1 MDGAFTELRYFNE
14 LAKHASITAA
24 SRALGITQPSLSL
37 AIQRL
42 EVMIGASLLI
52 RTKKGIELTRAGK
65 ELLFRSNKL
74 VEYWEDVKTISSN
87 TMTEV
92 QGQIKLGC
100 HASVGLFTLKYFLP
114 GFIKKYPL
122 IDFDIDHELSSKINQ
137 RIIDLELD
145 LGIVVNPISHP
156 DLVITKL
163 FTDEV
168 CLWQKEKNSQPTT
181 LICDKNLKQSQDLIK
196 QLTKKKI
203 NFDKIITCSSL
214 ENITNLVDA
223 GVGIG
228 IIPTRVVRESK
239 KKLVKVVGGAVF
251 KDEFAVVYRV
261 EQKKVRAITELV
273 KYIKKVFS

>member
-74 VEYWEDVKTISSN
+74 VDYWEDVKTISSN

>member
-1 MDGAFTELRYFNE
+1 MDGAFSELRYFNE
-14 LAKHASITAA
+14 LAKHDSITAA
-24 SRALGITQPSLSL
+24 ARVLGITQPSLSL
-37 AIQRL
+37 AIKRL
-42 EVMIGASLLI
+42 EAMVGADLLI

-74 VEYWEDVKTISSN
+74 IEYWEDVKSISSKS
-87 TMTEV
+87 MTEV

-122 IDFDIDHELSSKINQ
+122 VNFDIDHELSAKINQ

-145 LGIVVNPISHP
+145 LGIVVNPASHP

-168 CLWQKEKNSQPTT
+168 CIWQKEKNANTST

-196 QLTKKKI
+196 QLAKKKI
-203 NFDKIITCSSL
+203 KFDKIITCSSL
-214 ENITNLVDA
+214 ENIASLVEA
-223 GVGIG
+223 GMGVG
-228 IIPTRVVRESK
+228 IIPTRVVKESK
-239 KKLVKVVGGAVF
+239 KKLVKMVEGPVF
-251 KDEFAVVYRV
+251 KDEFAIVYRV
-261 EQKKVRAITELV
+261 EQKRVRAITELV